1 MWKLLCWSVVGVLL
15 WPGAVK
21 GAACPDFPWQYP
33 PDMTMPDV
41 VRHGQELMESQQLLE
56 ARVAFVD
63 YLTNNPEGI
72 FAEGARWALAF
83 LPEESPEPDQE
94 FLRRIKRLQAIRAQH
109 PHSPYAPWALCAMGD
124 IYWSQQW
131 YAEANAQYE
140 EFLDEYPEHPLAGGV
155 MIEAGTGFLENQKY
169 LEAALIFRRVVE
181 EPQWDGFRMQGARGL
196 ADATALSRAW
206 KQADYWYQVVE
217 AEGPELLRRSVR
229 SSYHFG
235 VTELALGHQEKAKTW
250 LLTTINNHPHTS
262 EAGQAWNHLAEHYV
276 DQGHPFVG
284 LWFAEQAKLQFPHH
298 EVGRRARV
306 IQNRWVL
313 DFLSQEPTS
322 EQWEY
327 LYRRLEELEIFLSV
341 SWDQGLETARSLSQA
356 PEGDIAEESTLWM
369 GKGYEAL
376 GDIPAAI
383 KAYEK
388 VVVLGDTAQWIQ
400 DARARLTTML
410 TRQIQEMYNTKSWLK
425 LLKFHSDH
433 QSAFRVI
440 PLERARAMMMA
451 KAFEQVNLPAEAIRW
466 YDQLLDQYPDTPLR
480 EEILARKVLLAEGQ
494 GKNDWI
500 LSFGQSYLAEFPEGR
515 WRGPVETAV
524 GMVALKHN
532 QFEQAITSFSRVLPY
547 LRSPDE
553 QRYVLRHRAQ
563 AFQRHGRMGQAQK
576 DFEGLLRL
584 KPVHVTDYLRFADF
598 LYDRGDYEEA
608 QPLYETVLSEDSPT
622 ALKAWGKYRLGLS
635 LEHMGNYQAAQ
646 KVLGELQQL
655 ESQPPEFEHTIRAAA
670 TAVIEEFSLKQKPW
684 IEREYEA
691 S

>member
-1 MWKLLCWSVVGVLL
+1 ML
-15 WPGAVK
+15 
-21 GAACPDFPWQYP
+21 
-33 PDMTMPDV
+33 MPEV
-41 VRHGQELMESQQLLE
+41 VRQGQELMETQQLRE
-56 ARVAFVD
+56 ARIAFVD
-63 YLTNNPEGI
+63 YLTHNPEGL

-83 LPEESPEPDQE
+83 LPEETPEPNQE
-94 FLRRIKRLQAIRAQH
+94 FLQRIKRLQTVRAQH
-109 PHSPYAPWALCAMGD
+109 PQSPYAPWALCAIGD
-124 IYWSQQW
+124 IYWNQEW
-131 YAEANAQYE
+131 YEEANAHYE

-155 MIEAGTGFLENQKY
+155 MVEAGTGFLENQKY

-181 EPQWDGFRMQGARGL
+181 EPQWEAFRMRGARGL

-217 AEGPELLRRSVR
+217 AEGPDLLRRSVR

-235 VTELALGHQEKAKTW
+235 VTELALGNQDKAEIW
-250 LLTTINNHPHTS
+250 LLTTINNHPKTS
-262 EAGQAWNHLAEHYV
+262 EAGQAWNHLAEHYI
-276 DQGHPFVG
+276 DRGHPFLG
-284 LWFAEQAKLQFPHH
+284 LWFAEQANLQFSQH
-298 EVGRRARV
+298 EVGRRARA
-306 IQNRWVL
+306 IQNRWVFE
-313 DFLSQEPTS
+313 FLSQNPTS
-322 EQWEY
+322 EQWEHV
-327 LYRRLEELEIFLSV
+327 YRRLEELEIFLSV

-369 GKGYEAL
+369 GKGYETL

-388 VVVLGDTAQWIQ
+388 VVVLGDSSQWKQ
-400 DARARLTTML
+400 DARARLTTIL
-410 TRQIQEMYNTKSWLK
+410 TRQIQDLYNKKSWLK

-440 PLERARAMMMA
+440 PLERERAMMMA
-451 KAFEQVNLPAEAIRW
+451 KAFERVDLPAKAIEW
-466 YDQLLDQYPDTPLR
+466 YDQLLDQYPNTPLR
-480 EEILARKVLLAEGQ
+480 EEILARKVQLAEEQ
-494 GKNDWI
+494 GNHDWM
-500 LSFGQSYLAEFPEGR
+500 LAFGQAYLSEFSEGQ
-515 WRGPVETAV
+515 WRGSVETAV
-524 GMVALKHN
+524 GMAALKRK
-532 QFEQAITSFSRVLPY
+532 QFDKAITSFSRVLPY
-547 LRSPDE
+547 LRTPAE
-553 QRYVLRHRAQ
+553 QRYVLRHRAM
-563 AFQRHGRMGQAQK
+563 AFRLHGRMNQAQK
-576 DFEGLLRL
+576 DFEGLLEL

-635 LEHMGNYQAAQ
+635 LEHMGKYQAAQ

-655 ESQPPEFEHTIRAAA
+655 ESKPPEFEHTIRAAA